1 MVDWWGNC
9 LVLIPREILMAS
21 LCTAGVSELCVKVGT
36 LSIVWTK
43 GLYMCIYVY
52 TYAYTEPTTVS
63 AFDVLKVK

>member
-1 MVDWWGNC
+1 
-9 LVLIPREILMAS
+9 MAS

-43 GLYMCIYVY
+43 GPYMCIYMY

-63 AFDVLKVK
+63 AFDVLKVKQPE